1 MTGRVLVVDDVP
13 INRRLLRAKLEA
25 EYFEVAEAESGPVA
39 LKQIEETPP
48 DIVLLDV
55 MMPEMD
61 GFEVCAKLKSDAR
74 TSHIP
79 VVMVTALSE
88 VADRVKA
95 LECGADDFL
104 TKPVN
109 DLALFARARSL
120 MRLKM
125 MMDEWRVRE
134 NATNRFELGNAA
146 SAATVQAG
154 KANVLLVAS
163 PGETSRRITEVLAKD
178 EDQVTLVLNASEAQV
193 ATRMQRYDLAI
204 VDFAIGTAE
213 CLRLCSQLRAQEQ
226 TRQVPILV
234 IVNSLES
241 PELAKALDIGATD
254 YLVEPID
261 GSEVLARARTQVRRS
276 RYYELLRANYER
288 GLSLALTDALTG
300 LYNRRYMEQ
309 HLHEL
314 FGRMRVSGKPLC
326 IVLGDIDRFKAIND
340 QHGHAAGDEV
350 LKTVAKRLAS
360 NLRAFDMVIR
370 LGGEEFV
377 CVLPDVDLASARIV
391 AERLRL
397 SICSQPITIGAEATP
412 LNVSISLGL
421 AEAGPQETASSVIDR
436 ADQAMYR
443 AKQAGRNR
451 VEIAADKDPAP
462 LAARG

>member
-25 EYFEVAEAESGPVA
+25 EYFEVAEAESGPAA
-39 LKQIEETPP
+39 LAQIAETPP
-48 DIVLLDV
+48 DILLLDV

-61 GFEVCAKLKSDAR
+61 GFEVCRTVKSDPQTA
-74 TSHIP
+74 HIP
-79 VVMVTALSE
+79 VIMVTALSE

-134 NATNRFELGNAA
+134 NATNRFELG
-146 SAATVQAG
+146 SAGTVSTVQPG
-154 KANVLLVAS
+154 KAAILLVAA
-163 PGETSRRITEVLAKD
+163 PGETSRRIGEVLAKD
-178 EDQVTLVLNASEAQV
+178 EDQITLVLNSAEAQV
-193 ATRMQRYDLAI
+193 ATRLQRYDLAI
-204 VDFAIGTAE
+204 VDFAIGTVE

-234 IVNSLES
+234 IVNSIES

-314 FGRMRVSGKPLC
+314 FARMRVSGKPLC
-326 IVLGDIDRFKAIND
+326 MVLGDIDKFKAIND
-340 QHGHAAGDEV
+340 EHGHAAGDEV
-350 LKTVAKRLAS
+350 LKTVAKRLADH
-360 NLRAFDMVIR
+360 LRAFDMVIR
-370 LGGEEFV
+370 LGGEEFA
-377 CVLPDVDLASARIV
+377 CVLPDVDIASARIV

-397 SICSQPITIGAEATP
+397 AICSQPFTVGENATP
-412 LNVSISLGL
+412 IDVSISIGL
-421 AEAGPQETASSVIDR
+421 AEAGPQETAGSVLDR
-436 ADQAMYR
+436 ADRAMYR
-443 AKQAGRNR
+443 AKQSGRNR
-451 VEIAADKDPAP
+451 VELAADDDPARV
-462 LAARG
+462 AASG

>member
-39 LKQIEETPP
+39 LAQIAETPP

-61 GFEVCAKLKSDAR
+61 GFDVCRRIKSDAR
-74 TSHIP
+74 TAHIP

-134 NATNRFELGNAA
+134 TATNRFELGNAGTV
-146 SAATVQAG
+146 ATVQPG
-154 KANVLLVAS
+154 KAAVLLIAS
-163 PGETSRRITEVLAKD
+163 PGESSRRITEVLGKD
-178 EDQVTLVLNASEAQV
+178 EDQVTLVLNSAEAQV
-193 ATRMQRYDLAI
+193 ATRLQHYDLAI

-234 IVNSLES
+234 IVNSIES

-314 FGRMRVSGKPLC
+314 FARMRVSGKPLC
-326 IVLGDIDRFKAIND
+326 MVLGDIDKFKAIND
-340 QHGHAAGDEV
+340 MYGHAAGDEV
-350 LKTVAKRLAS
+350 LKMVAKRLAAS
-360 NLRAFDMVIR
+360 LRSFDLVIR

-397 SICSQPITIGAEATP
+397 SICSQPITVGEDAKP
-412 LNVSISLGL
+412 VNVSISIGL
-421 AEAGPQETASSVIDR
+421 AEAGPQETATSVLDR

-443 AKQAGRNR
+443 AKQSGRNR
-451 VEIAADKDPAP
+451 VEIAADSDPAP

>member
-13 INRRLLRAKLEA
+13 INRRLLQAKLEA
-25 EYFEVAEAESGPVA
+25 EYFEVAQAESGPDA
-39 LKQIEETPP
+39 LAQIAENLP
-48 DIVLLDV
+48 DLILLDV
-55 MMPEMD
+55 MMPDMD
-61 GFEVCAKLKSDAR
+61 GFEVCRRIKADPRS
-74 TSHIP
+74 THIP
-79 VVMVTALSE
+79 VVMVTALSH

-95 LECGADDFL
+95 LEAGADDFL

-134 NATNRFELGNAA
+134 STTNRFELGTAGTAA
-146 SAATVQAG
+146 AVDCG
-154 KANVLLVAS
+154 KAAVLLVAS
-163 PGETSRRITEVLAKD
+163 PGESSRRIGEVLAQD
-178 EDQVTLVLNASEAQV
+178 EDQVTLVLNAAEAQV

-204 VDFAIGTAE
+204 IDFAIGATE

-226 TRQVPILV
+226 TRQLPILA
-234 IVNSLES
+234 IVGSFES

-254 YLVEPID
+254 YIVEPIE

-276 RYYELLRANYER
+276 RYYELLRTNYER

-314 FGRMRVSGKPLC
+314 FARMRVSGKPLC
-326 IVLGDIDRFKAIND
+326 VVLGDIDHFKVVND
-340 QHGHAAGDEV
+340 VHGHAAGDEI
-350 LKTVAKRLAS
+350 LKAVAKRLADS
-360 NLRAFDMVIR
+360 LRSFDMVVR

-377 CVLPDVDLASARIV
+377 CVLPDLDLAAATSV

-397 SICSQPITIGAEATP
+397 SICSQPIPISEDGKSID
-412 LNVSISLGL
+412 VSISLGI
-421 AEAGPQETASSVIDR
+421 AEAGPQEAAMAVIER

-443 AKQAGRNR
+443 AKQGGRNR
-451 VEIAADKDPAP
+451 IEIAGNERRER
-462 LAARG
+462 LAAGG